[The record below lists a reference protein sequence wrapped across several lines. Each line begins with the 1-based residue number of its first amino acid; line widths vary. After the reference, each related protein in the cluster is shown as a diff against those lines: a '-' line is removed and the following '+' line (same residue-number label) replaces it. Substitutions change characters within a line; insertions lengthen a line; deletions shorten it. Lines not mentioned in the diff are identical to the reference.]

1 MTTETGVNLA
11 KAKSFLESGEL
22 VGIPTETVYG
32 LAGNA
37 FDVNAVLKIFE
48 VKERP
53 IFDPLIVHV
62 PDIEMVMKCVVDIPA
77 LAADLIASFWPGPL
91 TIIFKKKNCIPDL
104 VTSGLDT
111 VGMRMPLHPLTLEL
125 LQDLQFPLAA
135 PSANPFGYI
144 SPTSAQHVIDQLGN
158 KIPYILDGG
167 NCSIGLESTIIEI
180 KEKTCFVY
188 RLGGLTLEDLKK
200 VANKVELR
208 INSSSNPK
216 APGMLKNHYAPT
228 KPFYIADINEVS
240 FKYPDKKI
248 AYLFFTKSNTAY
260 FQNVESIALSTNQ
273 NLKEAAHSIFSLM
286 RMLDGRNDIDI
297 IVAET
302 VPEIGIGRAINDRM
316 RRAVTGI

>member
-1 MTTETGVNLA
+1 MTTEIGVNLA
-11 KAKSFLESGEL
+11 KAKRYLESGEL

-37 FDVNAVLKIFE
+37 FDENAVLKIFE

-53 IFDPLIVHV
+53 EFDPLIVHV
-62 PDIEMVMKCVVDIPA
+62 PNIEMVMKCVVDIPA
-77 LAADLIASFWPGPL
+77 LAADLITSFWPGPL
-91 TIIFKKKNCIPDL
+91 TIIFKKKNCIPDV

-111 VGMRMPLHPLTLEL
+111 VGMRMPSHPLTLEL
-125 LQDLQFPLAA
+125 LQELKFPLAA

-144 SPTSAQHVIDQLGN
+144 SPTSAQHVSDQLEN

-167 NCSIGLESTIIEI
+167 NCSIGLESTIVEIED
-180 KEKTCFVY
+180 KTCVVY
-188 RLGGLTLEDLKK
+188 RLGGLSLEDLKT
-200 VANKVELR
+200 VASKIELR

-216 APGMLKNHYAPT
+216 APGMLKSHYAPT
-228 KPFYIADINEVS
+228 KNFFIADINDVI
-240 FKYPDKKI
+240 FKFPNKKI
-248 AYLFFTKSNTAY
+248 AFLY
-260 FQNVESIALSTNQ
+260 FDKRRNQKLHNVEYISLSNNQ
-273 NLKEAAHSIFSLM
+273 DLKEAAHSIFGLM

-316 RRAVTGI
+316 RRAVTEL